1 MPNDN
6 QLYTIILLAVL
17 GFLIYYL
24 CNPNKSMNDLEN
36 FTNNLTLFPSTI
48 QPSYPQL
55 EKDNNNNNSV
65 VPNDVFDVNSS
76 FEEVKLSNNKEL
88 KTIPPVNK
96 QLTDKIDNITGNEY
110 NVGAELNNAFE
121 VVKTPPTQNNVV
133 NMNNIKEYNA
143 KDFLPKEINNDWF
156 NTDFSQA
163 KQNLEDDKLI
173 NTDRYVIGINTVGQ
187 SLKNASYDIRGTIPN
202 PKYSVSPWNN
212 STYEADLNIKPLY

>member
-1 MPNDN
+1 MHNDN

-24 CNPNKSMNDLEN
+24 CNPNKNNDLEN
-36 FTNNLTLFPSTI
+36 FSNNLTLNPSTTNFPTL
-48 QPSYPQL
+48 QQ
-55 EKDNNNNNSV
+55 KDSV
-65 VPNDVFDVNSS
+65 APNDVFDKNAN
-76 FEEVKLSNNKEL
+76 FEEVKLTDKQNIKTMPPINKEL
-88 KTIPPVNK
+88 NNK
-96 QLTDKIDNITGNEY
+96 VDNITGNEY
-110 NVGAELNNAFE
+110 TVGANLDNAFE
-121 VVKTPPTQNNVV
+121 VVKPPATQNNIV

-173 NTDRYVIGINTVGQ
+173 NTERYVIGINTVGQ

>member
-1 MPNDN
+1 MLHNDN
-6 QLYTIILLAVL
+6 QLYTIILLVVL

-24 CNPNKSMNDLEN
+24 CNPNKNIDDLEN
-36 FTNNLTLFPSTI
+36 FSNNLTLNPVGSGPSTLFPTI
-48 QPSYPQL
+48 PQ
-55 EKDNNNNNSV
+55 KDV
-65 VPNDVFDVNSS
+65 VAPNDNFDKTAS
-76 FEEVKLSNNKEL
+76 FEAVKISEKKDL

-96 QLTDKIDNITGNEY
+96 EINNAVENITGNEY
-110 NVGAELNNAFE
+110 NVGANLANAFD
-121 VVKTPPTQNNVV
+121 VVKNPPTQNNVV
-133 NMNNIKEYNA
+133 NMNNVKEYNA

-163 KQNLEDDKLI
+163 KQNLQDDKLI
-173 NTDRYVIGINTVGQ
+173 NTDRYVIGVNTVGQ